1 LKPSFLLWDKVYQKT
16 TDIEDEKW
24 LLRAI
29 DVALQFFQNELSK
42 NEPFRFVLFVLFVQS
57 GVINNFAIA

>member
-1 LKPSFLLWDKVYQKT
+1 M
-16 TDIEDEKW
+16 DIEDEKW

-42 NEPFRFVLFVLFVQS
+42 NEPFRFVLFVLFVQR